1 MTLKI
6 IIADDHALF
15 TDGLKNLLQARGYE
29 VIGIVR
35 DGLEAFNLAKKLKP
49 DLMLID
55 IFMPH
60 CDGLEATMLISA
72 SLPDIKIMILT
83 SSEDENN
90 VFDAIKFGA
99 SGYFIKSFDSEL
111 LFESIEALQKGES
124 LVSPGLAGKIL
135 EELELVRKKQAENY
149 KHSLTERQ
157 REVLSLSAQGHTYK
171 NIANILYISERTVR
185 YHIQSAIDKL
195 HLQNRQQLISY
206 ASRTGMLDPQ

>member
-1 MTLKI
+1 VTLRI

-15 TDGLKNLLQARGYE
+15 TDGLKNLLQSRGFE
-29 VIGIVR
+29 IIGIVR

-60 CDGLEATMLISA
+60 CDGLEATKLISA
-72 SLPDIKIMILT
+72 NFPEIKIMILT
-83 SSEDENN
+83 SSEDEKN
-90 VFDAIKFGA
+90 VFDAIKYGA
-99 SGYFIKSFDSEL
+99 SGYFIKSFDSKL
-111 LFESIEALQKGES
+111 LFKSIEAMQNGES
-124 LVSPGLAGKIL
+124 LVSSGLANKIL
-135 EELELVRKKQAENY
+135 EELEMTRKKQAENY
-149 KHSLTERQ
+149 RHSLTERQ

-171 NIANILYISERTVR
+171 HIARRINISERTVR

-206 ASRTGMLDPQ
+206 AARAGMLDRS

>member
-1 MTLKI
+1 MTLRI

-15 TDGLKNLLQARGYE
+15 TDGLKNLLQSRGFE
-29 VIGIVR
+29 IIGIVR

-60 CDGLEATMLISA
+60 CDGLEATKLISA
-72 SLPDIKIMILT
+72 NFPEIKIMILT
-83 SSEDENN
+83 SSEDEKN
-90 VFDAIKFGA
+90 VFDAIKYGA
-99 SGYFIKSFDSEL
+99 SGYFIKSFDSKL
-111 LFESIEALQKGES
+111 LFKSIEAMQNGES
-124 LVSPGLAGKIL
+124 LVSSGLANKIL
-135 EELELVRKKQAENY
+135 EELEMTRKKQAENY
-149 KHSLTERQ
+149 RHSLTERQ

-171 NIANILYISERTVR
+171 HIARRINISERTVR

-206 ASRTGMLDPQ
+206 AARAGMLDRS